1 MTSLVPAGR
10 ISGHAISAA
19 RPVDANDYAR
29 WARGYLRFQGEPL
42 TRVVA
47 EVNRYSPAADPIA
60 GSGARATPIYGVL
73 HVGDYQGLLSI
84 VKDMEGMSDSELA
97 RRMSV
102 EPSGMDTAEGD
113 GR

>member
-47 EVNRYSPAADPIA
+47 EVNRYSPRRIRLLDPELGRRLFTACCMSATI
-60 GSGARATPIYGVL
+60 RAC
-73 HVGDYQGLLSI
+73 SA
-84 VKDMEGMSDSELA
+84 S
-97 RRMSV
+97 
-102 EPSGMDTAEGD
+102 
-113 GR
+113 